1 MLSTQQVS
9 HRTTGKG
16 HEHPNQLPG
25 NLLQSMSSR
34 MTPTLTEPMS
44 PKKSGKKKTQ
54 TSCHQPKEG
63 VSIHGVYPNNSSD
76 LTKTPNDPLS
86 GKLAIPPPTYHR
98 CFGPHSEVSSC
109 NLITRI
115 TRLGNTVPKE
125 VTSTQ
130 SVKVFKTRLAESH
143 M

>member
-1 MLSTQQVS
+1 MLSTQQVCD
-9 HRTTGKG
+9 RTTGKG

-44 PKKSGKKKTQ
+44 PKKSGKKNPNKLPPAQ
-54 TSCHQPKEG
+54 RRCFYPPG
-63 VSIHGVYPNNSSD
+63 VSNNSSD

-86 GKLAIPPPTYHR
+86 GKLAIPPPIYHR

-115 TRLGNTVPKE
+115 TGLGNSVPKE